1 MSDQSFDFP
10 QDDPPAEPTPKTE
23 KPTKKPRSPRGKPF
37 LGKLLFFILIVAL
50 TMAGFVFVQ
59 QTLLDLEAQAQI
71 YAVQT
76 AAAIASPGINSS
88 TPLPPT
94 LVSFPTSEITPTVEI
109 TATPLPP
116 SPTATPNPDFMHTA
130 TIAAQLTL
138 AAN

>member
-1 MSDQSFDFP
+1 MSNQIFDFP
-10 QDDPPAEPTPKTE
+10 QDDLPVEEKVKKELPP
-23 KPTKKPRSPRGKPF
+23 KKPSPPRGKPI
-37 LGKLLFFILIVAL
+37 LGKLFFFILIITL
-50 TMAGFVFVQ
+50 IIAGFIYIQ
-59 QTLLDLEAQAQI
+59 QTLPDLEAQAQI

-138 AAN
+138 AAK

>member
-1 MSDQSFDFP
+1 MSNQSLDFP
-10 QDDPPAEPTPKTE
+10 QDKLPAEETLKTE
-23 KPTKKPRSPRGKPF
+23 KPTKKPRRPRGKPF

-50 TMAGFVFVQ
+50 IFAGFVFVQ
-59 QTLLDLEAQAQI
+59 QTFLDLEAQAQI

-76 AAAIASPGINSS
+76 VAVIASPAINSS

-94 LVSFPTSEITPTVEI
+94 LESFPPTKIEPTVDF

-116 SPTATPNPDFMHTA
+116 SATATPNPDFIHTA
-130 TIAAQLTL
+130 TIAAQLTQ

>member
-10 QDDPPAEPTPKTE
+10 QDELPVDETPKTV
-23 KPTKKPRSPRGKPF
+23 KPEKKPHRPRGKPI
-37 LGKLLFFILIVAL
+37 LGKLLFFIFIVILII
-50 TMAGFVFVQ
+50 AGFAFVQ

-76 AAAIASPGINSS
+76 AAAIASPSKMSS

-94 LVSFPTSEITPTVEI
+94 LASFPATEIVPTLDFTSTPQ
-109 TATPLPP
+109 PP
-116 SPTATPNPDFMHTA
+116 TPTATPNPDIMHTA

>member
-1 MSDQSFDFP
+1 MSDPSLDFP
-10 QDDPPAEPTPKTE
+10 QDVPPAQETPKTE
-23 KPTKKPRSPRGKPF
+23 RPMRKAHPPQGKSF
-37 LGKLLFFILIVAL
+37 LGKILFFIVIIALIVS
-50 TMAGFVFVQ
+50 GFIFIN

-76 AAAIASPGINSS
+76 AASFAPPGINSS

-94 LVSFPTSEITPTVEI
+94 LESFPPTEISLTVDL
-109 TATPLPP
+109 TATPLPSSTTP
-116 SPTATPNPDFMHTA
+116 TPNPDFMHTA

>member
-10 QDDPPAEPTPKTE
+10 QDDPPAKETPKTE
-23 KPTKKPRSPRGKPF
+23 KPTRKARPPQGKSI
-37 LGKLLFFILIVAL
+37 LGKLLFFIVIVILIA
-50 TMAGFVFVQ
+50 AGFVFVQ

-88 TPLPPT
+88 TTLPPT
-94 LVSFPTSEITPTVEI
+94 LESFLPTEISTTIDFTV
-109 TATPLPP
+109 TPLPP
-116 SPTATPNPDFMHTA
+116 SATSTPNPDFMHTA
-130 TIAAQLTL
+130 TIAAQLTM

>member
-1 MSDQSFDFP
+1 MSDQSLDFP
-10 QDDPPAEPTPKTE
+10 QDKLPVEETPKPE
-23 KPTKKPRSPRGKPF
+23 PPTKKPRRPRGKPF

-50 TMAGFVFVQ
+50 IMAGFVFVQ

-76 AAAIASPGINSS
+76 AVAIASPGINNS

-94 LVSFPTSEITPTVEI
+94 LASFPPTEITPTIEI
-109 TATPLPP
+109 TATPQPP

-138 AAN
+138 ATN

>member
-10 QDDPPAEPTPKTE
+10 QDDLPAEETPITE
-23 KPTKKPRSPRGKPF
+23 KPPKKPRRPRGKPF

-50 TMAGFVFVQ
+50 IIAGFVFVQ

-76 AAAIASPGINSS
+76 AAAIASPVIISS

-94 LVSFPTSEITPTVEI
+94 LESFPPTEISPTVDF

-116 SPTATPNPDFMHTA
+116 GATSTPNPDFMHTA
-130 TIAAQLTL
+130 TIAAQLTQ

>member
-10 QDDPPAEPTPKTE
+10 QDDPPTKETPKTE
-23 KPTKKPRSPRGKPF
+23 KPTRKARPPQGKSI
-37 LGKLLFFILIVAL
+37 LGKLLFFIVIIVLIG
-50 TMAGFVFVQ
+50 AGFVFVNK
-59 QTLLDLEAQAQI
+59 TVLDLEAQAQI

-76 AAAIASPGINSS
+76 AAAIASPGSKSS

-94 LVSFPTSEITPTVEI
+94 LESFPLTEISPTVDF
-109 TATPLPP
+109 TATPMSP
-116 SPTATPNPDFMHTA
+116 SATPTPNPDFMHTA

>member
-10 QDDPPAEPTPKTE
+10 QDDPPAKEMPKTE
-23 KPTKKPRSPRGKPF
+23 KPTRKARPPQGKSI
-37 LGKLLFFILIVAL
+37 LGKLLFFIVIVVLIA
-50 TMAGFVFVQ
+50 AGFVLIQ
-59 QTLLDLEAQAQI
+59 QTLLDLEAQAHI

-76 AAAIASPGINSS
+76 AAAIASPGIKSS

-94 LVSFPTSEITPTVEI
+94 LESFPPTEISPTVDF

-116 SPTATPNPDFMHTA
+116 TPTVTPNPDFLHTA
-130 TIAAQLTL
+130 TIAAQLTQ